1 MPSSARSI
9 LHLPRGLQGFRHPV
23 PCELHPTGIPNLDAL
38 LSGGVPRGSII
49 ELCGSASSGRT
60 SLTLSL
66 LAKATERQETCAY
79 VDVSDALDPMS
90 VASAGVDLK
99 RLLWIRCGGTTG
111 TTSTQQPCQSSI
123 PAPPRARDHDPSFL
137 ENPPKPKSQVGQHPR
152 DQIRGV
158 ESSIP
163 SLMRNTERPQ
173 KQPQAPQ
180 VPAAALPFPE
190 SANAPHILHHASALQ
205 KFDECSTS
213 SRARQRLPQKTRASS
228 KPWKRLEQALK
239 ATDLLLHSGGWGFV
253 VFDLG
258 NISWVDARRIE
269 MSTWFRF
276 RRVIEH
282 TPTILL
288 LLGEESCAKSC
299 ASLVLQCQRKSQ
311 NWNCT
316 NSQNQTGVVVLGGFE
331 IESKIL
337 CSRTG
342 LPPMD
347 SARWNATTAA
357 TGRDSRAVGAV
368 TEKWTEESIAQRRG

>member
-1 MPSSARSI
+1 MKSTIARSI
-9 LHLPRGLQGFRHPV
+9 LHFPRGLQGIRHPF
-23 PCELHPTGIPNLDAL
+23 PCELHPTGIPNLDTL
-38 LSGGVPRGSII
+38 LCGGVPRGSIV
-49 ELCGSASSGRT
+49 EVCGSASSGRT
-60 SLTLSL
+60 SLILSL

-90 VASAGVDLK
+90 AAAAGVDLK
-99 RLLWIRCGGTTG
+99 RLLWIRCGSID
-111 TTSTQQPCQSSI
+111 TTSPPQPRQFSTPTSR
-123 PAPPRARDHDPSFL
+123 PARGHDPSFL
-137 ENPPKPKSQVGQHPR
+137 ENPAKLKSQVWQHPR

-163 SLMRNTERPQ
+163 SLMRDSEHPPKHFQTSH
-173 KQPQAPQ
+173 
-180 VPAAALPFPE
+180 VHSAALPFPE
-190 SANAPHILHHASALQ
+190 STNAPHILHHTGAPQRFDKLSAANQSQQFHSQ
-205 KFDECSTS
+205 KSRS
-213 SRARQRLPQKTRASS
+213 SN

-253 VFDLG
+253 IFDLG

-299 ASLVLQCQRKSQ
+299 ASLVLQCQRKSE
-311 NWNCT
+311 NWNYT
-316 NSQNQTGVVVLGGFE
+316 NPQNKNGIATLAGFE
-331 IESKIL
+331 IEGKIL

-342 LPPMD
+342 LQPMD
-347 SARWNATTAA
+347 PACWNAKTLWSDTAQFEPVSL
-357 TGRDSRAVGAV
+357 T
-368 TEKWTEESIAQRRG
+368 QF